1 MPVAAMRR
9 LLLLHQVPWLS
20 NLALWPR
27 FELSVQLPNRYDEC
41 SPFPSSHTSCL
52 RKTPAT

>member
-20 NLALWPR
+20 NLAPWARL
-27 FELSVQLPNRYDEC
+27 ELSVQLPNRYD
-41 SPFPSSHTSCL
+41 
-52 RKTPAT
+52 